1 MAELSYIPLTLYNVV
16 EKELQIQECYADMDD
31 NG

>member
-16 EKELQIQECYADMDD
+16 EELQIQECYADMDD